1 MVLESLIK
9 AKNAEKHPSYLFV
22 LGIIYGTVGILF
34 ELWLFHGKIPNL
46 FIFITVFASIPLI
59 HKIITLE
66 EKKDRSIAKE
76 SNLLKEHKKA
86 LISFI
91 TLFLGILV
99 AYTFWY
105 TVLPQEETNV
115 IFAQQMTEI
124 PALRQSVATG
134 HAIAPTTFSAVF
146 ANNLK
151 VLILSVVFSFFFGA
165 GALFILAWNA
175 ALIAVALGSFIHDA
189 LATTPNAGLW
199 YILGTVSYAFFGY
212 MAHSIFEI
220 SAYFIAALAGGII
233 SVAVIKHDLFH
244 KNFQRI
250 VQDALWLVALS
261 LILLAVGAWVETG
274 MSPIIFQ

>member
-1 MVLESLIK
+1 L
-9 AKNAEKHPSYLFV
+9 
-22 LGIIYGTVGILF
+22 
-34 ELWLFHGKIPNL
+34 
-46 FIFITVFASIPLI
+46 
-59 HKIITLE
+59 
-66 EKKDRSIAKE
+66 
-76 SNLLKEHKKA
+76 
-86 LISFI
+86 
-91 TLFLGILV
+91 
-99 AYTFWY
+99 
-105 TVLPQEETNV
+105 
-115 IFAQQMTEI
+115 
-124 PALRQSVATG
+124 
-134 HAIAPTTFSAVF
+134 
-146 ANNLK
+146 
-151 VLILSVVFSFFFGA
+151 FSFFFGA
-165 GALFILAWNA
+165 GAIFILAWNA